1 MNANNAPSCDPMNAP
16 ELDSTLA
23 PLIALCA
30 ARMREG
36 NVDSVAIFR
45 SGIIRLTGRWGC
57 TTFPDTEALSVWL
70 TTGKLPESAQTK
82 FTAFNPTTP
91 N

>member
-1 MNANNAPSCDPMNAP
+1 MNAP
-16 ELDSTLA
+16 ELDSTLT

-57 TTFPDTEALSVWL
+57 TTFPDTAALSVWL

-82 FTAFNPTTP
+82 FTAFNPQSP